1 MPLFLFSQIPKEESM
16 SDRRIIATFVP
27 QALVTHCSSKFDK
40 RVTFDVTDQIL
51 AMTKEQRDKL
61 RDNEYNSAAQLVPD
75 AILSAH
81 LGPFRV
87 EVVQAVDDYF
97 GELAAP
103 NTNQV

>member
-1 MPLFLFSQIPKEESM
+1 MNE
-16 SDRRIIATFVP
+16 RRIIATFVP
-27 QALVTHCSSKFDK
+27 QALVTHCSCKFDK

-61 RDNEYNSAAQLVPD
+61 RDNEYNFAAQLVPD

-87 EVVQAVDDYF
+87 EVVRAIDDYF
-97 GELAAP
+97 GEEELVMP
-103 NTNQV
+103 TKTSQI